1 MLIQFH
7 FKNFKSF
14 RDDTILDFSATES
27 QDNEYRVVKV
37 GDERILTAAG
47 IFGANAS
54 GKSNVIKAFR
64 YMTEYV
70 TSSVIY
76 SRDKVR
82 GIKRLTPF
90 LFDNKSKDAESLF
103 EVYFSV
109 STAKGYTIYN
119 YGFTI
124 NQNGVVEEWLN
135 YKNKS
140 SKKFKSFF
148 YRGKNEV
155 DLSGIP
161 DKRRENIKISLEK
174 ETLILSLGS
183 FLKINKLKT
192 VISLFL
198 QNRITN
204 FGNPKENEGL
214 SHQAPVGFADS
225 KEIQNKVVN
234 YLSSFDTSIVGF
246 KVEVLKLDDDGKQTI
261 NIKTKHKNID
271 GGTVLLPL
279 SQESD
284 GTLKMFALYQFIQ
297 DCMDRG
303 SVLLVDELNSRLH
316 PLLVRNIL
324 LTFLNSKVNTNH
336 AQIIF
341 TSHDTW
347 QLENNILRTDE
358 MWFTNKD
365 ENGVSSLYSLADFQE
380 DDVVQNYAEN
390 YLIGQYGAIP
400 SLKPL
405 MQLGDKKNG

>member
-14 RDDTILDFSATES
+14 RDDTVLDFSATEVKE
-27 QDNEYRVVKV
+27 NEYRVVEIA
-37 GDERILTAAG
+37 DERILTAAG

-70 TSSVIY
+70 TSSVIF
-76 SRDKVR
+76 SRDKVN

-135 YKNKS
+135 YRNKS
-140 SKKFKSFF
+140 SKIFKSLF
-148 YRGKNEV
+148 YRSKNEV

-161 DKRRENIKISLEK
+161 EKRRENIKISLEK

-183 FLKINKLKT
+183 FLKINKFKT
-192 VISLFL
+192 VINWFL

-204 FGNPKENEGL
+204 FGNPRENEGL
-214 SHQAPVGFADS
+214 SHQAPAGFAYS
-225 KEIQNKVVN
+225 KKIQNQVVD
-234 YLSSFDTSIVGF
+234 YLSSFDNSITGF
-246 KVEVLKLDDDGKQTI
+246 DVEVIKADEDGKQII
-261 NIKTKHKNID
+261 NIKTKHRNID

-279 SQESD
+279 NQESD

-297 DCMDRG
+297 DCMNRG
-303 SVLLVDELNSRLH
+303 SVLLIDELNSRLH
-316 PLLVRNIL
+316 PLLVRNVL
-324 LTFLNSKVNTNH
+324 LTFLNPNINTNH

-341 TSHDTW
+341 TSHDAW
-347 QLENNILRTDE
+347 QLDNNILRTDE

-365 ENGVSSLYSLADFQE
+365 KNGISSLYSLAEFE
-380 DDVVQNYAEN
+380 ENGVQNYAEN
-390 YLIGQYGAIP
+390 YLLGQYGAIP
-400 SLKPL
+400 LLKPL
-405 MQLGDKKNG
+405 MQMDGKKNG

>member
-14 RDDTILDFSATES
+14 RDDTILDFSATEEKNN
-27 QDNEYRVVKV
+27 DYRLAEI

-54 GKSNVIKAFR
+54 GKSNIIKAFR

-70 TSSVIY
+70 TSSIIF
-76 SRDKVR
+76 SRDKVK

-109 STAKGYTIYN
+109 ATAKGYTIYN

-140 SKKFKSFF
+140 ARDFKALF

-155 DLSGIP
+155 DLSGISE
-161 DKRRENIKISLEK
+161 KRRENIKISLEK

-183 FLKINKLKT
+183 FLKINKFKT
-192 VISLFL
+192 VINWFL

-204 FGNPKENEGL
+204 FGNPRENEDL

-225 KEIQNKVVN
+225 IEVQNQVVN
-234 YLSSFDTSIVGF
+234 YLSSFDTSIMGF
-246 KVEVLKLDDDGKQTI
+246 DVEVLKLDDDGQRTI
-261 NIKTKHKNID
+261 NIKTKHENLD
-271 GGTVLLPL
+271 GGIVLLPL
-279 SQESD
+279 GQESD

-297 DCMDRG
+297 DCLTRG

-324 LTFLNSKVNTNH
+324 LTFLNPNVNTNH

-341 TSHDTW
+341 TSHDAW
-347 QLENNILRTDE
+347 QLENNMLRTDE

-365 ENGVSSLYSLADFQE
+365 KNGVSSLYSLAEFEE
-380 DDVVQNYAEN
+380 DGVQNYAEN
-390 YLIGQYGAIP
+390 YLLGQYGAIP
-400 SLKPL
+400 LLKPL
-405 MQLGDKKNG
+405 MGMGGKRNG

>member
-14 RDDTILDFSATES
+14 RDDTILDFLATED
-27 QDNEYRVVKV
+27 QDNEYRIAKV
-37 GDERILTAAG
+37 GEERILTAAG

-76 SRDKVR
+76 SRDKIR

-103 EVYFSV
+103 EVYFSS
-109 STAKGYTIYN
+109 STDKGYTVYN

-135 YKNKS
+135 YRNKS
-140 SKKFKSFF
+140 SKNFKTLF
-148 YRGKNEV
+148 YRGKNEI

-161 DKRRENIKISLEK
+161 EKQRENIKISLEK

-183 FLKINKLKT
+183 FLKINKFKT
-192 VISLFL
+192 VINWFL

-204 FGNPKENEGL
+204 FGNPRENEDL

-225 KEIQNKVVN
+225 MEVQTQVVN
-234 YLSSFDTSIVGF
+234 YLSAFDTSIVGF
-246 KVEVLKLDDDGKQTI
+246 DVEVLKLDDDGQRTI
-261 NIKTKHKNID
+261 NIKTKHKNLD

-297 DCMDRG
+297 DCLEIG

-324 LTFLNSKVNTNH
+324 LTFFNPSVNTKH

-341 TSHDTW
+341 TSHDAW
-347 QLENNILRTDE
+347 QLENNILRKDE
-358 MWFTNKD
+358 LWFTDKD
-365 ENGVSSLYSLADFQE
+365 ENGISSLYSLADFEE
-380 DDVVQNYAEN
+380 DDIAHNYAEN
-390 YLIGQYGAIP
+390 YLLGQYGAIP

-405 MQLGDKKNG
+405 LQMEGKKNG

>member
-14 RDDTILDFSATES
+14 RDDTILDFSAIEV
-27 QDNEYRVVKV
+27 QDNEYRITKV

-47 IFGANAS
+47 IFGSNAS

-76 SRDKVR
+76 SRDKIK

-103 EVYFSV
+103 EVYFSS

-124 NQNGVVEEWLN
+124 NQSGVVEEWLN
-135 YKNKS
+135 YRNKS
-140 SKKFKSFF
+140 SKNFKRLF

-155 DLSGIP
+155 DLTGVP
-161 DKRRENIKISLEK
+161 EKRRENIKISLEK

-183 FLKINKLKT
+183 FLKINKFKT
-192 VISLFL
+192 VINWFL

-204 FGNPKENEGL
+204 FGNPRENEDL
-214 SHQAPVGFADS
+214 SHQAPLGFADNM
-225 KEIQNKVVN
+225 EVQTKVVN
-234 YLSSFDTSIVGF
+234 YLSAFDTSIVGF
-246 KVEVLKLDDDGKQTI
+246 DVEVLKLDDDGQRTI
-261 NIKTKHKNID
+261 NIKTKHRNLD
-271 GGTVLLPL
+271 GGIVLLPL

-297 DCMDRG
+297 DCLERG

-324 LTFLNSKVNTNH
+324 LTFVNPSVNINH

-341 TSHDTW
+341 TSHDAW
-347 QLENNILRTDE
+347 QLENNILRKDE
-358 MWFTNKD
+358 IWFTNKD
-365 ENGVSSLYSLADFQE
+365 ENGVSSLYSLADFEE
-380 DDVVQNYAEN
+380 DGIAHNYAEN
-390 YLIGQYGAIP
+390 YLLGQYGAIP
-400 SLKPL
+400 SLKSL
-405 MQLGDKKNG
+405 M

>member
-37 GDERILTAAG
+37 ADERILTAAG
-47 IFGANAS
+47 IFGPNAS

-64 YMTEYV
+64 YMTDYV
-70 TSSVIY
+70 TSSIIY
-76 SRDKVR
+76 SRDEAR

-103 EVYFSV
+103 EVYFSS

-124 NQNGVVEEWLN
+124 NPNGVVEEWLN
-135 YKNKS
+135 YRNKS
-140 SKKFKSFF
+140 SKNFKTLF

-161 DKRRENIKISLEK
+161 EKRRENIKISLEK

-183 FLKINKLKT
+183 FLKINKFKT
-192 VISLFL
+192 VINWFL

-204 FGNPKENEGL
+204 FGNPRENEGL
-214 SHQAPVGFADS
+214 SHQAPIGFADS

-234 YLSSFDTSIVGF
+234 YLAAFDNSIVGF
-246 KVEVLKLDDDGKQTI
+246 DVEVLKLDDDEQRTI
-261 NIKTKHKNID
+261 NIKTKHKNLD

-324 LTFLNSKVNTNH
+324 LTFLNPDVNTNH

-341 TSHDTW
+341 TSHDAW

-365 ENGVSSLYSLADFQE
+365 QNGISRLYSLAEFE
-380 DDVVQNYAEN
+380 ANDDEKNYAEN
-390 YLIGQYGAIP
+390 YLLGQYGAIP

-405 MQLGDKKNG
+405 MQMGDTKNG

>member
-14 RDDTILDFSATES
+14 RDDTLLDFSATES
-27 QDNEYRVVKV
+27 KNNEYRVVKI

-70 TSSVIY
+70 TSSVIF
-76 SRDKVR
+76 SRDKVK

-109 STAKGYTIYN
+109 ATAKGYTIYN

-135 YKNKS
+135 YKGKS
-140 SKKFKSFF
+140 SKNFKSLF

-161 DKRRENIKISLEK
+161 EKRRENIKISLEK

-183 FLKINKLKT
+183 FLKINKFKI
-192 VISLFL
+192 VINWFL

-214 SHQAPVGFADS
+214 SHQAPAGFAYS
-225 KEIQNKVVN
+225 KKIQNQVVD
-234 YLSSFDTSIVGF
+234 YLSSFDNSIMGF
-246 KVEVLKLDDDGKQTI
+246 DVEVIKTDEEGKQII
-261 NIKTKHKNID
+261 NIKTKHRNID

-279 SQESD
+279 NQESD
-284 GTLKMFALYQFIQ
+284 GTLKMFALYQVIQ

-324 LTFLNSKVNTNH
+324 LTFLNPSINTNH

-341 TSHDTW
+341 TSHDAW

-365 ENGVSSLYSLADFQE
+365 NNGVSSLYSLSEFEE
-380 DDVVQNYAEN
+380 DGVQNYAEN
-390 YLIGQYGAIP
+390 YLLGQYGAIP
-400 SLKPL
+400 LLKPL
-405 MQLGDKKNG
+405 MQMEDKKNG

>member
-14 RDDTILDFSATES
+14 RDDTILDFSATECKDS
-27 QDNEYRVVKV
+27 EYRVTKV
-37 GDERILTAAG
+37 ADERILTAAG

-70 TSSVIY
+70 TSSLIY
-76 SRDKVR
+76 SRDKVS

-90 LFDNKSKDAESLF
+90 LFDNQSKGAESLF
-103 EVYFSV
+103 EVYFSS

-124 NQNGVVEEWLN
+124 NQSGVVEEWLN
-135 YKNKS
+135 YRNKS
-140 SKKFKSFF
+140 SKNFKRLF
-148 YRGKNEV
+148 YRGKNEI

-161 DKRRENIKISLEK
+161 EKRRENIKISLEK

-183 FLKINKLKT
+183 FLKINKFKT
-192 VISLFL
+192 VINWFL

-204 FGNPKENEGL
+204 FGNPRENEDL

-225 KEIQNKVVN
+225 MEVQTQVVN
-234 YLSSFDTSIVGF
+234 YLSAFDTSIVGF
-246 KVEVLKLDDDGKQTI
+246 DVEVLKLDDDGQRTI
-261 NIKTKHKNID
+261 NIKTKHKNLD

-297 DCMDRG
+297 DCLARG

-324 LTFLNSKVNTNH
+324 LTFLNPDVNTNH

-341 TSHDTW
+341 TSHDAW

-358 MWFTNKD
+358 MWFTDKD
-365 ENGVSSLYSLADFQE
+365 ENGVSSLYSLADFEEE
-380 DDVVQNYAEN
+380 DVAHNYAEN
-390 YLIGQYGAIP
+390 YLLGQYGAIP

-405 MQLGDKKNG
+405 LQMEGKKNG

>member
-14 RDDTILDFSATES
+14 RDDTVLDFSATE
-27 QDNEYRVVKV
+27 DKNNEYRLAEL

-70 TSSVIY
+70 TSSIIF
-76 SRDKVR
+76 SRDKVK

-109 STAKGYTIYN
+109 STTKGYTIYN

-140 SKKFKSFF
+140 NRDFKSLF

-161 DKRRENIKISLEK
+161 EKRRENIKISLEK

-183 FLKINKLKT
+183 FLKINKFKT
-192 VISLFL
+192 VINWFL

-204 FGNPKENEGL
+204 FGNPRENEDL

-225 KEIQNKVVN
+225 IEVQTKVVN
-234 YLSSFDTSIVGF
+234 YLSAFDTSIVGF
-246 KVEVLKLDDDGKQTI
+246 DVEVLKLDEDGQRTI
-261 NIKTKHKNID
+261 NIKSKHKNLD
-271 GGTVLLPL
+271 GGIVLLPL
-279 SQESD
+279 GQESD

-297 DCMDRG
+297 DCLARG

-324 LTFLNSKVNTNH
+324 LTFLNPNINTNH

-341 TSHDTW
+341 TSHDAW

-365 ENGVSSLYSLADFQE
+365 KNGLSSLYSLAEFEE
-380 DDVVQNYAEN
+380 DNGEKNYAEN
-390 YLIGQYGAIP
+390 YLLGQYGAIP

-405 MQLGDKKNG
+405 MQRGDEKNG

>member
-1 MLIQFH
+1 MLIQFR

-14 RDDTILDFSATES
+14 RDDTMLDFSATES
-27 QDNEYRVVKV
+27 KNNEYRIVEL

-70 TSSVIY
+70 TSSVIF
-76 SRDKVR
+76 SRDKIT

-90 LFDNKSKDAESLF
+90 LFDNKSKDTESLF

-119 YGFTI
+119 YGFTL

-135 YKNKS
+135 YRSKS
-140 SKKFKSFF
+140 SKNFKSLF
-148 YRGKNEV
+148 YRSKNEV

-161 DKRRENIKISLEK
+161 EKRRENIKISLEK

-183 FLKINKLKT
+183 FLKINKFKT
-192 VISLFL
+192 VINWFL

-204 FGNPKENEGL
+204 FGNPRENEGL
-214 SHQAPVGFADS
+214 SHQAPAGFAYS
-225 KEIQNKVVN
+225 KKIQSQVVD
-234 YLSSFDTSIVGF
+234 YLASFDNSITGF
-246 KVEVLKLDDDGKQTI
+246 DVEVIKADEDGKQII
-261 NIKTKHKNID
+261 NIKTKHRNID

-279 SQESD
+279 NQESD

-297 DCMDRG
+297 DCMDKG

-316 PLLVRNIL
+316 PLLVRNVL
-324 LTFLNSKVNTNH
+324 LTFLNPNINTNH
-336 AQIIF
+336 AQIVF
-341 TSHDTW
+341 TSHDAW

-365 ENGVSSLYSLADFQE
+365 KNGVSSLYSLAEFEE
-380 DDVVQNYAEN
+380 DGVQNYAEN
-390 YLIGQYGAIP
+390 YLLGQYGAIP
-400 SLKPL
+400 LLKPL
-405 MQLGDKKNG
+405 MHMEDNKNG